1 MGGSSLICRGG
12 CRFSMGW
19 CMRKSYCPLSSAV
32 CYHYLRSGPP
42 RGGGGRGQISPGP
55 QVLRAP
61 RNFLLGPSNYLGEI
75 FPRKGQDIFVFFWAK
90 YWNSVRKIEV
100 KALES
105 NYKVLVRKIFFTK
118 KCCRKK
124 IWNRGPLKK
133 ICPGPPPSSRRPFL
147 RCPNLPVRRSV
158 IILCLWS
165 LYPLFITCAWLDS
178 CCRTIK

>member
-12 CRFSMGW
+12 AGFPWGGAWGSLTAH
-19 CMRKSYCPLSSAV
+19 SPLQSV
-32 CYHYLRSGPP
+32 TITWDQGR
-42 RGGGGRGQISPGP
+42 REGGQGGKLP
-55 QVLRAP
+55 RAP
-61 RNFLLGPSNYLGEI
+61 RSWGPLEI
-75 FPRKGQDIFVFFWAK
+75 FCWAPVIIWVKYFREKGKIYLFFWAK

-105 NYKVLVRKIFFTK
+105 NYNVLVRKIFFTK

-124 IWNRGPLKK
+124 I
-133 ICPGPPPSSRRPFL
+133 CPGPPPSSRRPCL

-178 CCRTIK
+178 CCRTVK